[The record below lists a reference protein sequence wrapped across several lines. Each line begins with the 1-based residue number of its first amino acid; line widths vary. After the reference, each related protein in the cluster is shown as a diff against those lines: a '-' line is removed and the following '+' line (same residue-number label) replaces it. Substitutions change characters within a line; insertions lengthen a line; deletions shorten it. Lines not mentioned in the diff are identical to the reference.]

1 MQSASLVQLC
11 HSCFGPAATQPSSPV
26 LTLTSAHFCPEP
38 QLPTT
43 PNSHAALEPPAP
55 VLVLVLAAVLAGPL
69 LVLVALSVLLE
80 GSR

>member
-1 MQSASLVQLC
+1 
-11 HSCFGPAATQPSSPV
+11 V
-26 LTLTSAHFCPEP
+26 L
-38 QLPTT
+38 
-43 PNSHAALEPPAP
+43 